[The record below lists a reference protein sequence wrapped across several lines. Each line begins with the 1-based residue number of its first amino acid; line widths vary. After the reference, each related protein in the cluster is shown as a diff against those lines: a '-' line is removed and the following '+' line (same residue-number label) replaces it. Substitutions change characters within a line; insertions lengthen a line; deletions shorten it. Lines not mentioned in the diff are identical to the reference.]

1 LRVADIWGQ
10 TNGSANWAFAVKTPP
25 PRTGAY
31 TLTDNYQQTNKWIG
45 AGPRLAID
53 GIVPLQGAWSI
64 DYNGGVA
71 ALFGHGSV
79 TQTVGTVTTST
90 AVPPVVPVCLA
101 GCPVAA
107 TSSSN
112 NTVFNADAQVGLAY
126 AFSPSAKL
134 SLNYR
139 VDGYWNALRGF
150 NSAGTAVNLDRVYS
164 GPTLKLTV
172 AY

>member
-71 ALFGHGSV
+71 ALFGHGSGQQAGV
-79 TQTVGTVTTST
+79 HGSVVEDTDVVLLAEGEVFGLVG
-90 AVPPVVPVCLA
+90 AVEH
-101 GCPVAA
+101 
-107 TSSSN
+107 
-112 NTVFNADAQVGLAY
+112 
-126 AFSPSAKL
+126 
-134 SLNYR
+134 
-139 VDGYWNALRGF
+139 
-150 NSAGTAVNLDRVYS
+150 
-164 GPTLKLTV
+164 
-172 AY
+172 